1 MLNRIRRAASLTR
14 ARYTPKGRHR
24 RPLRPSRPPAA
35 PAAFPASADASTV
48 ILDRTF
54 GSANHRHPLV
64 GEDNV
69 LVRPYV
75 LAWEERVRPRAVVVA
90 SYLPAEAWSCLAGVR

>member
-1 MLNRIRRAASLTR
+1 VLNRIRRAVSLAR

-24 RPLRPSRPPAA
+24 RPLLPSTPPVA
-35 PAAFPASADASTV
+35 PACPTSADASTV

-54 GSANHRHPLV
+54 GSANHRHPLM
-64 GEDNV
+64 GEDNA

-75 LAWEERVRPRAVVVA
+75 LPWEERVRPRAVVVA

>member
-1 MLNRIRRAASLTR
+1 MLNRIRRVASLTR
-14 ARYTPKGRHR
+14 ARYFPKGRHR
-24 RPLRPSRPPAA
+24 RRLLPTRPPAA
-35 PAAFPASADASTV
+35 PAFPASADASTV
-48 ILDRTF
+48 ILDRTA

-75 LAWEERVRPRAVVVA
+75 LTWEERLRPRAVVVA